1 MRIKRILMTLILAM
15 MVFSTGFVVL
25 CGRDKEPKMEQQ
37 CKIDLGQDRVTDV
50 KEYGEDGFLCLIN
63 GTELRLMAYNGE
75 VLDSLPLD
83 EEVTLL
89 ATDDDKA
96 ACTHSET
103 PTYDGGF
110 IVAICGGKNVC
121 VLEYIEAKDSLELK
135 MRFSLEN
142 AVVSTSVRDSIA
154 YIVLDNGD
162 LYGFEIPRLAKIEP
176 GLKDVESS
184 VDLKLVCRNAK
195 FVGAYNVVLK
205 DNSYMDIYQYNTGNP
220 YEPFGEEIIGV
231 ANILGGGKIIT
242 SQAIYKPVLPTDIR
256 KMQQIDNGQVYAGGY
271 GYFYVKNGKFYY
283 TGSLNIDPRGEHSP
297 YGPEAKQARVD
308 IPSGY
313 KYCCIYRGIVCY
325 DEHTIICY
333 FV

>member
-1 MRIKRILMTLILAM
+1 MRTKRILLSILLAV
-15 MVFSTGFVVL
+15 MVCSTGFVVL
-25 CGRDKEPKMEQQ
+25 CGRYKKPKLEQQ
-37 CKIDLGQDRVTDV
+37 CRIDLGQDRVTDV

-75 VLDSLPLD
+75 VLSSLSLD

-89 ATDDDKA
+89 ATDDTKA

-110 IVAICGGKNVC
+110 IVAICGGKNVR
-121 VLEYIEAKDSLELK
+121 VIDSDPRQNSLFMK
-135 MRFSLEN
+135 MDFSLEN
-142 AVVSTSVRDSIA
+142 TVVSVAVRDSIA

-162 LYGFEIPRLAKIEP
+162 LYGFEIPKLARIESDQS
-176 GLKDVESS
+176 DVETS

-195 FVGAYNVVLK
+195 IVGAYNVVLK
-205 DNSYMDIYQYNTGNP
+205 DNSYMDTLLGFQADNH

-231 ANILGGGKIIT
+231 ANLGGGQIIT
-242 SQAIYKPVLPTDIR
+242 SQAIYDPVLPTDIR
-256 KMQQIDNGQVYAGGY
+256 KMQQIDNGQVYAGSC

-283 TGSLNIDPRGEHSP
+283 TGSLNKDPRGEHAP

-325 DEHTIICY
+325 DEHTLICY